1 VLPTY
6 ADFGVIGA
14 LFEVDFDHVHRN
26 SKRLIGSRL
35 GYKVKHKSLLKGGR
49 KPSPIWQY
57 GVELEYLEDNMSTTT
72 KLWLCKQC
80 HLARHPNDAKVV
92 NGCRHVAEHMRTV
105 HLTDPATGLLPET
118 PTRAVVSD
126 PLEAAR
132 MAGSAPGISHT
143 PWQEDALQSALVDWV
158 VVKDVSFANA
168 TSAKFRGLLTWNR
181 SSLLS
186 ALPKSSSTIRQ
197 YIFSTLSSRRSEV
210 AAILQ
215 AAKSR
220 ISVSVDIWIS
230 SNHLSF
236 VGVVAYFVN
245 K

>member
-1 VLPTY
+1 
-6 ADFGVIGA
+6 
-14 LFEVDFDHVHRN
+14 
-26 SKRLIGSRL
+26 
-35 GYKVKHKSLLKGGR
+35 
-49 KPSPIWQY
+49 
-57 GVELEYLEDNMSTTT
+57 
-72 KLWLCKQC
+72 
-80 HLARHPNDAKVV
+80 
-92 NGCRHVAEHMRTV
+92 MRTV

-118 PTRAVVSD
+118 PIRAVVSD
-126 PLEAAR
+126 PFEAAR
-132 MAGSAPGISHT
+132 MAGSAPGISYT
-143 PWQEDALQSALVDWV
+143 PWQEDALQSALVEWV

-168 TSAKFRGLLTWNR
+168 TPAKFRGLLTWNR